1 VNDEALFKNS
11 RQSGSQPAQ
20 PLQEALDS
28 EELRADRPTPADNS
42 RKGKPAESRKE
53 AFPFFLNVAQAAK
66 FAGIPES
73 TINRWLRM
81 NPSPIPTTKIGGMR
95 RFPRP
100 VLAKWCRRVSA
111 EKTVPLHRLA
121 QITTQLLDEWTRQV
135 YPFAQRAHSPSS
147 SSGQRAQAKPEV
159 GKGLRLR
166 TRDMYRKCVLGGG
179 DERDA

>member
-1 VNDEALFKNS
+1 MQD
-11 RQSGSQPAQ
+11 
-20 PLQEALDS
+20 
-28 EELRADRPTPADNS
+28 
-42 RKGKPAESRKE
+42 AESVAKMSSFE
-53 AFPFFLNVAQAAK
+53 DVVPENTSGHDSAKGNADAFSLQIPIRRVDWRSLPFFLNVGEAAR
-66 FAGIPES
+66 ASGISES
-73 TINRWLRM
+73 TINRWVRM

-135 YPFAQRAHSPSS
+135 CPSGRRAHSPSS
-147 SSGQRAQAKPEV
+147 SSGQRDRARPEV

-179 DERDA
+179 DERGG